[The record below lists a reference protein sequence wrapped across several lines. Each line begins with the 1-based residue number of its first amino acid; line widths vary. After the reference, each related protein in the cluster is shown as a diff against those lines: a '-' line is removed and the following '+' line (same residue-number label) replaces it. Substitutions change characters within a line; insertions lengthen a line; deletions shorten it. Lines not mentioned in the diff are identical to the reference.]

1 MREHEYARAFSK
13 FAQNSAERGFYAPI
27 NILWMNSIETGNS
40 EQADRLMKNYLADQP
55 KIMFNS
61 TLETARDR
69 KDEAIVLNLL
79 KSLADSKV
87 SETALG
93 AVHSCLIDVYCLKQ
107 KYDEALNAV
116 NNTIKDVCLEN
127 VNRSSPLKV
136 KNGLEAAGKTFPHK
150 IPDKK
155 KKNAADSSSSSSS
168 SDDEVKK

>member
-1 MREHEYARAFSK
+1 
-13 FAQNSAERGFYAPI
+13 
-27 NILWMNSIETGNS
+27 
-40 EQADRLMKNYLADQP
+40 MKNYLAGQP
-55 KIMFNS
+55 MIIFS
-61 TLETARDR
+61 SILRTARDR
-69 KDEAIVLNLL
+69 KDETIVLNLL

-93 AVHSCLIDVYCLKQ
+93 AVHSCLIDVYCLQQ

-127 VNRSSPLKV
+127 VDRSSLLEV

-155 KKNAADSSSSSSS
+155 KKEAADSSSSTSSS
-168 SDDEVKK
+168 SDDEAKK